1 MIKQLLSFSLI
12 MIINVGLLWSNKFV
26 NEALTMMVVVCTV
39 STVPAVF
46 LSYLLLYLHYHHLDL
61 YVSAGLHQVFLS
73 HPEQPEDLE
82 DIKAEQEFVSDVE
95 NYDEEYPQQILDDN
109 SENSEA
115 ESAQMVQH
123 HEDGEKPST
132 TWRNS
137 LRKIRFKQQRGSWE
151 DLKVRG
157 QWITM
162 ND

>member
-1 MIKQLLSFSLI
+1 MIKQLLSYSFI
-12 MIINVGLLWSNKFV
+12 MIINVGLLWSNTFV
-26 NEALTMMVVVCTV
+26 NEALTLMVVVCTV

-46 LSYLLLYLHYHHLDL
+46 LSYLLLYVHYHHLDL
-61 YVSAGLHQVFLS
+61 VLSAGLHQVFLS
-73 HPEQPEDLE
+73 QPEDPE
-82 DIKAEQEFVSDVE
+82 DLLDIRAEHEFVSDVE
-95 NYDEEYPQQILDDN
+95 NYNEEYPQQILDDN

-115 ESAQMVQH
+115 ESAKMVLH
-123 HEDGEKPST
+123 HGNGEKPST

-137 LRKIRFKQQRGSWE
+137 LRKIMLKKQRGSWE